1 MKKILVLLLALC
13 LISSLCLIAGCG
25 EKNPDEGKTSKSVVV
40 SDESTSSFSRPSRVT
55 TRSEQPG
62 TSTNTSKPPVFST
75 EYSAGGET
83 STSVPGV
90 VPSGESLI
98 IPESPIP
105 SGISTNAKIMM
116 MTINGI
122 KSVSPTN
129 FREKKDLL
137 DSIDTEYAK
146 LTAAEKQ
153 EVANYNH
160 FLAAKE
166 KYNELEG
173 KAILIEWENA
183 VTALP
188 SPDTLKNANVDAVYN
203 AYDMYSK
210 HKTTL
215 QNGLTNF
222 ATLETTL
229 MNCYNKVQA
238 SIVEMT
244 YIAQDA
250 KSVADPK
257 TTSSTKGDGIIDA
270 YELSTTKTRQ
280 DSGDGFFTRSQTGG
294 SSSSAVTYSDI
305 KNPSPV
311 SLVRMAKGE
320 ISFNAPCSG
329 TVTYIAKMD
338 NKTYSLYLNNEKL
351 TSITSASGA
360 NTLTYKLPSGGAVKV
375 SRDDNPGESAFYA
388 IKFSYPNLG

>member
-25 EKNPDEGKTSKSVVV
+25 EKNPDEGKTSKSVVT

-98 IPESPIP
+98 IPETPIP

-166 KYNELEG
+166 KYVELNG
-173 KAILIEWENA
+173 KAILIEWEELIGRTIPEAN
-183 VTALP
+183 L
-188 SPDTLKNANVDAVYN
+188 LKNADVENVNKANDMHGEYASSLQTIENYATYKAKLDACLARIKAN
-203 AYDMYSK
+203 
-210 HKTTL
+210 T
-215 QNGLTNF
+215 
-222 ATLETTL
+222 
-229 MNCYNKVQA
+229 
-238 SIVEMT
+238 VEVAF
-244 YIAQDA
+244 IAQDLNGNGVLESA
-250 KSVADPK
+250 VLDSSGKTRNEINGEKKRSVAP
-257 TTSSTKGDGIIDA
+257 T
-270 YELSTTKTRQ
+270 
-280 DSGDGFFTRSQTGG
+280 FFTFASFSVHG
-294 SSSSAVTYSDI
+294 SAGSNNTTYSDL
-305 KNPSPV
+305 KNSNVTLFQYAKVDPSITFT
-311 SLVRMAKGE
+311 AD
-320 ISFNAPCSG
+320 APG
-329 TVTYIAKMD
+329 TVEYYPRKDQSRSYTVTQNGETIAKF
-338 NKTYSLYLNNEKL
+338 
-351 TSITSASGA
+351 TSSDSPAIFKVNSGLVTLMVDGTSE
-360 NTLTYKLPSGGAVKV
+360 GGCI
-375 SRDDNPGESAFYA
+375 A